1 MNKRLVSTFILITYC
16 AILVKVMVFKDMP
29 TIRIGPLML
38 NFSGT
43 DGGHAPNFV
52 PLRTILP
59 YLLGYKGFIIAA
71 INLIGN
77 IVLLVPL
84 GFLVPFVYRNI
95 TWKNLLVLAITA
107 GLSIEVMQVV
117 LGVGIFDID
126 DIILNALGVMIGYW
140 SFVMLTKWLRSKNY
154 KNIVVAA
161 MIVIAAS
168 AAMLYGMYPKGQQS
182 AHYRSSTDSLQSDRI
197 NKKEVEIPPG
207 DDPCG
212 GTGGT
217 GQITGVENNA
227 ITIWRN
233 NGTSQTFQFTG
244 RTTIRSSAGP
254 ASKSDLKIGDR
265 VTLVIDE
272 SETASLV
279 LICNVSNAN
288 NQ

>member
-1 MNKRLVSTFILITYC
+1 
-16 AILVKVMVFKDMP
+16 MVFKDMP
-29 TIRIGPLML
+29 TIRIGSMML

-84 GFLVPFVYRNI
+84 GFLVPFVYRNM

-107 GLSIEVMQVV
+107 GLSIEVTQVL

-140 SFVMLTKWLRSKNY
+140 SLVMLTKWVRSKNY
-154 KNIVVAA
+154 KNIMVAA
-161 MIVIAAS
+161 MIFFASS
-168 AAMLYGMYPKGQQS
+168 AAVLYVMYPKGQQLVHFSSS
-182 AHYRSSTDSLQSDRI
+182 ADSLQSDRI
-197 NKKEVEIPPG
+197 NKKEVEIPQVE
-207 DDPCG
+207 DPCG

-227 ITIWRN
+227 ITIRRN
-233 NGTSQTFQFTG
+233 NGTIQTFQFTG
-244 RTTIRSSAGP
+244 RTTIRSSTGT

-288 NQ
+288 NR